1 MSLRL
6 DTIDP
11 AISKLLEATSSLVSS
26 LELPDVLGKILKL
39 AELFLDAD
47 AYAVWGCKPQD
58 TTWRVIYSAGLSAAY
73 VNQKIET
80 SSSEW
85 TNLQPVIAEDVD
97 RIPLV
102 RQRRE
107 MYRNEGVKSFMAY
120 PIRTSEGGI
129 GTVTFYFLERR
140 EMTPDVLQTGQLLAN
155 IANAAI
161 NSAEI
166 HETQKSLRHAAQRA
180 AERSEFLA
188 HASNLL
194 ASSLDYNTTL
204 NQLARLAVPKIADWC
219 AVSVVQANRLQRI
232 AAAHSDP
239 AKLQLANEYSN
250 KFPPNLNDRTGA
262 SQVIR
267 EGKPQLVPNITNEM
281 LRQAIPNDEQYRILS
296 QLGMHSVLI
305 VPLISRG
312 TTLGALTLVMA
323 ESRRVLATEDLE
335 IAEALATRAAIAID
349 NSRLFEATRESRN
362 DEGRLAAIVESSD
375 DAIVSK
381 NLDGI
386 ISSWN
391 KSAERLFGYSAEE
404 AIGKHIT
411 LIIPPERRSEEDT
424 IISRIRRGER
434 VDHFETFRRRKD
446 GSLIEV
452 ALTISP
458 VKDSDGRIVGA
469 SKVARDITERRNAER
484 ALREGE
490 DRLRKTE
497 KLAAAGQLA
506 ASLAHEIN
514 NPLSSV
520 TNALYLLDSAST
532 LDNGARNLVGMARTE
547 LARMSRIV
555 KQSLSYYRAGS
566 TPEEV
571 DVGAMVEESLQVFSA
586 KFDRGAIQ
594 LTTRIDSAHPVL
606 GFADEI
612 RQVIDNL
619 LLNAI
624 EAMPMGGR
632 LRVWVHQ
639 SREWRSGRPGVRMTI
654 ADSGLGIP
662 KEVFKSIFDPFFTT
676 KEQKGTGLGLWV
688 VRGIVAKHEAS
699 IRVRSSVRTGK
710 TGTVVSVLWPR
721 SSQAK

>member
-39 AELFLDAD
+39 AELFIDAD
-47 AYAVWGCKPQD
+47 AYAIWGCKPQD

-102 RQRRE
+102 RHRRE
-107 MYRNEGVKSFMAY
+107 MYRSEGVKSFMAY

-594 LTTRIDSAHPVL
+594 LTTRIDSAHAIL